1 MHHTPR
7 PAPLAAAAVVLSAAL
22 AFGAARGQTGAASNQ
37 NTRPASL
44 ALTAHDQEAAH
55 GAEQNGPPSD
65 EDLKTF
71 AEIYAALQKA
81 DAKFERE
88 MATAGTVEEAR
99 AAADA
104 HQRARDDALT
114 SHGWT
119 RSKFDSV
126 ASAID
131 ADPALTERAIE
142 LFDEDS

>member
-1 MHHTPR
+1 MHRIPR
-7 PAPLAAAAVVLSAAL
+7 PAFLAAAAVALTTAL
-22 AFGAARGQTGAASNQ
+22 AFGAARGQAGAPSD

-44 ALTAHDQEAAH
+44 AIAAYDHEAEDST
-55 GAEQNGPPSD
+55 EQRNAAPSD
-65 EDLKTF
+65 ADLKTF

-81 DAKFERE
+81 DAKFERD
-88 MATAGTVEEAR
+88 MSTAQTVEEAR
-99 AAADA
+99 AAADER
-104 HQRARDDALT
+104 QRARDDALT